1 MSTFDVYKIRKDFP
15 ILNQTLKNG
24 QPLVYFDNAATSQK
38 PQAVI
43 DAIINY
49 YTYANAN
56 VHRGVH
62 TLSERATEAYESAR
76 LKVQQFINAPAAK
89 ECIFTRGTTEAIN
102 LVAHSFVAPKLK
114 ENDEILITLL
124 EHHSNIVPWQ
134 LICKKAGAKLKIIP
148 ANNKGELELESL
160 KELLTEKTKLVAL
173 GHISNAIGTINP
185 IKFIIDAAHQYNIP
199 VLIDG
204 AQATPHLS
212 HIDVQALDCD
222 FYAFSGHK
230 TFAGTGIGVLW
241 GKEKYLEMAQPYQ
254 GGGEMISRVQWDHS
268 DFKPIPHKFEAGTP
282 HIEGVITLG
291 AAIDYLNTIDREAA
305 LKHEC
310 DLLAYAEERIQAQE
324 QIRLIG
330 TATHKASILSFV
342 HEKIHA
348 HDIGTI
354 LDSRGVAVR
363 SGHHCA
369 MPLMDF
375 FKVPATTR
383 ASFAFYNTREEIDQ
397 FIDGM
402 AYVHQIL
409 GV

>member
-1 MSTFDVYKIRKDFP
+1 MSFDVYKIRKDFP

-24 QPLVYFDNAATSQK
+24 QPLVYLDNAATSQK

-43 DAIINY
+43 DAIVHY

-76 LKVQQFINAPAAK
+76 IKIQHFINAPAAK
-89 ECIFTRGTTEAIN
+89 ECIFTRGTTEGIN
-102 LVAHSFVAPKLK
+102 LVAQSFVAPRLK
-114 ENDEILITLL
+114 AGDEIIITQL

-134 LICKKAGAKLKIIP
+134 LVCKKTGAILRVIP
-148 ANNKGELELESL
+148 INNKGELELEAF
-160 KELLTEKTKLVAL
+160 KKLLSEKTKFVSL

-185 IKFIIDAAHQYNIP
+185 IKTIIDLAHQYNIP

-204 AQATPHLS
+204 AQAAPHLP
-212 HIDVQALDCD
+212 HIDVQALGCD

-230 TFAGTGIGVLW
+230 MFAGTGIGVLW
-241 GKEKYLEMAQPYQ
+241 GKEKYLEMAEPYQ
-254 GGGEMISRVQWDHS
+254 GGGEMISRVQWEHS
-268 DFKPIPHKFEAGTP
+268 DYKPIPHKFEAGTQ

-291 AAIDYLNTIDREAA
+291 AAIDYLNTLDREAA
-305 LKHEC
+305 LNHEN
-310 DLLAYAEERIQAQE
+310 DLFMYAKERLQAQE
-324 QIRLIG
+324 HIRLIG
-330 TATHKASILSFV
+330 TADHKTAILSFV
-342 HEKIHA
+342 HQKIHA

-369 MPLMDF
+369 MPLMEF

-383 ASFAFYNTREEIDQ
+383 ASFAFYNTREEVDH
-397 FIDGM
+397 FIEGM
-402 AYVHQIL
+402 TYVHQIL

>member
-1 MSTFDVYKIRKDFP
+1 MSSFDVYKIRQDFP

-24 QPLVYFDNAATSQK
+24 QPLVYLDNAATSQK

-43 DAIINY
+43 DAIVHY

-76 LKVQQFINAPAAK
+76 IKIQRFINAPAAK

-102 LVAHSFVAPKLK
+102 LVAQSFVAPRLK
-114 ENDEILITLL
+114 TGDEIVITQL

-134 LICKKAGAKLKIIP
+134 LICKKTGAILRVIP
-148 ANNKGELELESL
+148 INNKGELELDSF
-160 KELLTEKTKLVAL
+160 KELLSEKTKFVSL

-185 IKFIIDAAHQYNIP
+185 IKTVIDLAHQYNIP

-204 AQATPHLS
+204 AQAAPHLS
-212 HIDVQALDCD
+212 HIDVQALGCD

-230 TFAGTGIGVLW
+230 MFAGTGIGVLW
-241 GKEKYLEMAQPYQ
+241 GKEKYLEMAEPYQ

-268 DFKPIPHKFEAGTP
+268 DYKPIPHKFEAGTQ

-291 AAIDYLNTIDREAA
+291 AAIDYLNTLDREAA
-305 LKHEC
+305 LNHEN
-310 DLLAYAEERIQAQE
+310 DLFMYAKERLQAQE
-324 QIRLIG
+324 HIRLIG
-330 TATHKASILSFV
+330 TADHKAAILSFV

-369 MPLMDF
+369 MPLMEF

-383 ASFAFYNTREEIDQ
+383 ASFAFYNTREEVDH
-397 FIDGM
+397 FIEGM